1 MSDTALLDSL
11 PLAPSEDP
19 FVVEHGGF
27 YRRWFYMID
36 DIQLLKDTVASL
48 KGTTDDLWVP
58 PWRELGRKFEDEA
71 EALAAKGDQK
81 GARAKFLQ
89 AKTFYSIAR
98 FPRPLTA
105 LKEALELVLI
115 P

>member
-1 MSDTALLDSL
+1 MSGKSILDTL

-36 DIQLLKDTVASL
+36 DLQLLQDTVATL

-58 PWRELGRKFEDEA
+58 VWRGGSEKNSRTRPRTSPRRERAPPRARSFSRRKPSTASPGFR
-71 EALAAKGDQK
+71 AL
-81 GARAKFLQ
+81 
-89 AKTFYSIAR
+89 
-98 FPRPLTA
+98 
-105 LKEALELVLI
+105 
-115 P
+115 